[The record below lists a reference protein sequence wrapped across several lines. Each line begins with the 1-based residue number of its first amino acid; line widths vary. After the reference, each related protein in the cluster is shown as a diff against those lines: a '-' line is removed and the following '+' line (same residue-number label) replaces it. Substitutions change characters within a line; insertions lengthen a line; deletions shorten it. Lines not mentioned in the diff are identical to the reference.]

1 MYYPLLTQPYFRH
14 GSETPWGGDKLKAY
28 FGKPSPDDTTGEA
41 LEASALPGMSSL
53 IMNGS
58 LAALTLDKAQEKWG
72 EALSGSQEFP
82 LLLKLLD
89 ARETLSVQVHPGDAY
104 AQKRH
109 GKRGK
114 TEAWV
119 VLSCDP
125 GAKIA
130 YGLKSGATLADVEN
144 GNMEEAL
151 NWVKVAPGDVYY
163 VPHGMVHALGAGVQA
178 YEIQQASD
186 VTYRIWD
193 WGRVGKD
200 GKPRELHLE
209 DAKNVVRPEL
219 QLAKIGG
226 ATVLCEGGSRTYYDS
241 DENFELCRLN
251 VAGDMPLPEG
261 RMLFLTPLGECEL
274 IWGDEV
280 VVMEPLAT
288 AVIPAAMKGAMICGN
303 LTALLSSTPDQA
315 ALRQELGYRAEN
327 VSGLMG
333 PV

>member
-53 IMNGS
+53 VMNGS
-58 LAALTLDKAQEKWG
+58 LAALTLDKVQEKWG
-72 EALSGSQEFP
+72 EALSGSQDFP

-130 YGLKSGATLADVEN
+130 YGLKEGATLADV
-144 GNMEEAL
+144 
-151 NWVKVAPGDVYY
+151 APGRR
-163 VPHGMVHALGAGVQA
+163 AK
-178 YEIQQASD
+178 
-186 VTYRIWD
+186 
-193 WGRVGKD
+193 GRT
-200 GKPRELHLE
+200 LSE
-209 DAKNVVRPEL
+209 D
-219 QLAKIGG
+219 I
-226 ATVLCEGGSRTYYDS
+226 S
-241 DENFELCRLN
+241 
-251 VAGDMPLPEG
+251 
-261 RMLFLTPLGECEL
+261 
-274 IWGDEV
+274 
-280 VVMEPLAT
+280 
-288 AVIPAAMKGAMICGN
+288 
-303 LTALLSSTPDQA
+303 
-315 ALRQELGYRAEN
+315 
-327 VSGLMG
+327 
-333 PV
+333 